1 MESNFATLRL
11 SKLAVIHRNDDPM
24 IEHMENPAPLN
35 RQVQKMFSDIAPRY
49 DLLNRLL
56 SCGQDRYW
64 RRRAVTRLSPQSGER
79 FLDIATGT
87 ADVAL
92 EIIRKIPQGTAQ
104 VVGMDFSEKMLEL
117 AQQKVNSQDKARFIQ
132 LESGS
137 AENLPFEDN
146 SFDGTTTVFGVR
158 NFSDVDLS
166 LREMYRVLKP
176 GGRCVILEFSL
187 PQNSLLNTLYRFYF
201 EVLLPKVGR
210 LISRHPSAYTYLPQ
224 TVASF
229 PVRKDFSD
237 LMQQAGF
244 MNVSYKELTLGIVI
258 LYTGMKEV

>member
-1 MESNFATLRL
+1 
-11 SKLAVIHRNDDPM
+11 M
-24 IEHMENPAPLN
+24 IERMEAPATLN

-64 RRRAVTRLSPQSGER
+64 RKRAVARLSPQAGER

-92 EIIRKIPQGTAQ
+92 EIIRRVPKGAVQ

-117 AQQKVNSQDKARFIQ
+117 AQQKIDSQDRTHSIQ

-137 AENLPFEDN
+137 AENLPFEDDC
-146 SFDGTTTVFGVR
+146 FDGTTTAFGVR
-158 NFSDVDLS
+158 NFSNVGQS
-166 LREMYRVLKP
+166 LREMHRVLKP
-176 GGRCVILEFSL
+176 GGRCAILEFSL
-187 PQNSLLNTLYRFYF
+187 PRNSVFSTFYRFYF
-201 EVLLPKVGR
+201 KWLLPKLGR
-210 LISRHPSAYTYLPQ
+210 LISKHPSAYTYLPE

-229 PVRKDFSD
+229 PVRKEFSS

-244 MNVSYKELTLGIVI
+244 VDVVYQELTFGIVI
-258 LYTGMKEV
+258 LYTGVKQV

>member
-1 MESNFATLRL
+1 
-11 SKLAVIHRNDDPM
+11 M
-24 IEHMENPAPLN
+24 IERVENPAALN

-56 SCGQDRYW
+56 SGGQDRYW
-64 RRRAVTRLSPQSGER
+64 RKQAVARLSPQAGER

-92 EIIRKIPQGTAQ
+92 EIIRKVPQGAAQ

-117 AQQKVNSQDKARFIQ
+117 AQQKINFQDKANSIQ

-146 SFDGTTTVFGVR
+146 SFDGTTTAFGVR
-158 NFSDVDLS
+158 NFSDVDRS
-166 LREMYRVLKP
+166 LCEMYRVLKP

-187 PQNSLLNTLYRFYF
+187 PKSSLLKALYRFYF
-201 EVLLPKVGR
+201 EILLPKVGR
-210 LISRHPSAYTYLPQ
+210 LISRHPSAYTYLPK
-224 TVASF
+224 TVAAF
-229 PVRKDFSD
+229 PVRKEFAS

-244 MNVSYKELTLGIVI
+244 MNVTYKELTLGIVI
-258 LYTGMKEV
+258 LYTGMKQV

>member
-1 MESNFATLRL
+1 
-11 SKLAVIHRNDDPM
+11 M
-24 IEHMENPAPLN
+24 IERVENPAALN

-56 SCGQDRYW
+56 SGGQDRYW
-64 RRRAVTRLSPQSGER
+64 RKQAVARLSPQAGEH

-92 EIIRKIPQGTAQ
+92 EIIRKVPQGAAQ

-117 AQQKVNSQDKARFIQ
+117 AQQKINFQDKANSIQ

-146 SFDGTTTVFGVR
+146 SFDGTTTAFGVR
-158 NFSDVDLS
+158 NFSDVDRS

-187 PQNSLLNTLYRFYF
+187 PKSSLLKALYRFYF
-201 EVLLPKVGR
+201 EILLPKVGR
-210 LISRHPSAYTYLPQ
+210 LISRHPSAYTYLPK
-224 TVASF
+224 TVAAF
-229 PVRKDFSD
+229 PVRKEFAS

-244 MNVSYKELTLGIVI
+244 MGVNYKELTLGIVI
-258 LYTGMKEV
+258 LYTGMKQV

>member
-1 MESNFATLRL
+1 
-11 SKLAVIHRNDDPM
+11 M
-24 IEHMENPAPLN
+24 IERMETPAALN

-49 DLLNRLL
+49 DLLNRWL
-56 SCGQDRYW
+56 SCGQDQYW
-64 RRRAVTRLSPQSGER
+64 RKRAVSRLSPQTGER

-92 EIIRKIPQGTAQ
+92 EIIRKAPKDEVQ

-117 AQQKVNSQDKARFIQ
+117 AQQKIDSQNRAQSIHLKN
-132 LESGS
+132 GS
-137 AENLPFEDN
+137 AESLPFEDN
-146 SFDGTTTVFGVR
+146 YFDGTTTAFGVR
-158 NFSDVDLS
+158 NFSDVGQS

-187 PQNSLLNTLYRFYF
+187 PKNSLLNALFRFYF
-201 EVLLPKVGR
+201 AFLLPKVGR
-210 LISRHPSAYTYLPQ
+210 LISRHPSAYTYLPK

-229 PVRKDFSD
+229 PVRREFSS

-244 MNVSYKELTLGIVI
+244 MNVTYKELTFGIVI
-258 LYTGMKEV
+258 LYTGIKQV

>member
-1 MESNFATLRL
+1 
-11 SKLAVIHRNDDPM
+11 M
-24 IEHMENPAPLN
+24 IERVETTASSN

-56 SCGQDRYW
+56 SCGQDQYW
-64 RRRAVTRLSPQSGER
+64 RKRAVTQLSPQVDER

-92 EIIRKIPQGTAQ
+92 EIIRNVPKGAVQ

-117 AQQKVNSQDKARFIQ
+117 AQQKIDSQEKTNSIR
-132 LESGS
+132 LENGS

-146 SFDGTTTVFGVR
+146 YFDGTTTAFGVR
-158 NFSDVDLS
+158 NFSDVGRSLS
-166 LREMYRVLKP
+166 EMHRVLKP
-176 GGRCVILEFSL
+176 GGRCVILEFAL
-187 PQNSLLNTLYRFYF
+187 PKNSFLNALYKFYF

-210 LISRHPSAYTYLPQ
+210 LVSKHPSAYTYLPE

-229 PVRKDFSD
+229 PVRKEFSS

-244 MNVSYKELTLGIVI
+244 MNVAYRELTFGIVI
-258 LYTGMKEV
+258 LYTGMKQV

>member
-1 MESNFATLRL
+1 
-11 SKLAVIHRNDDPM
+11 M
-24 IEHMENPAPLN
+24 IEPMETPATLN

-56 SCGQDRYW
+56 SCGQDQYW
-64 RRRAVTRLSPQSGER
+64 RKRAVTRLSPKAGER

-92 EIIRKIPQGTAQ
+92 EITRKVPQGATQ

-117 AQQKVNSQDKARFIQ
+117 AQQKIDSQGKARSIQ
-132 LESGS
+132 LKSGS
-137 AENLPFEDN
+137 AEKLPFEDN
-146 SFDGTTTVFGVR
+146 SFDGTTTAFGVR
-158 NFSDVDLS
+158 NFSDVRQS

-187 PQNSLLNTLYRFYF
+187 PKNSALNALYRFYF

-210 LISRHPSAYTYLPQ
+210 LISKHPSAYTYLPE
-224 TVASF
+224 TVAAF
-229 PVRKDFSD
+229 PVRKEFSS

-244 MNVSYKELTLGIVI
+244 MNITYKELTLGIVI
-258 LYTGMKEV
+258 LYTGVKQA